1 MSALAGVDH
10 PEEQSEAEVT
20 LISRGISVS
29 TRVELVSSDVIV
41 VRPSAGD
48 FVERVVASVGDRAE
62 VFWNSDGE
70 IRALPAEVLA
80 VEPGAALRWRLQVTG
95 PAEVSQ
101 RRPAVRARIALP
113 VELGFGSYEMSG
125 ETADLSEA
133 GLRVAVDGFG
143 IPPETGSTLDVVL
156 SLDDGAITAITTKG
170 RVARFQARGA
180 RWALSIRFVDL
191 PDRDADRLRRR
202 VFQALREERARLAD

>member
-20 LISRGISVS
+20 LTSRGISVS
-29 TRVELVSSDVIV
+29 TRVELVSSGVIV

-48 FVERVVASVGDRAE
+48 FVDRVVASVGDRAE
-62 VFWNSDGE
+62 VFWNADGE

-101 RRPAVRARIALP
+101 RRTAVRARLALP
-113 VELGFGSYEMSG
+113 VELGFGGYEMSG

-133 GLRVAVDGFG
+133 GLRVSVDGFG
-143 IPPETGSTLDVVL
+143 LPPETGTTLDVVL
-156 SLDDGAITAITTKG
+156 SLDDGAITTKG
-170 RVARFQARGA
+170 TVARFQARGA

-191 PDRDADRLRRR
+191 PERDADRLRRR